1 MGRDARQAAG
11 MPLRGLHSHAPRPS
25 ESAQRRQADAHART
39 PRVQSA
45 ARLRLLLPRLPL
57 KMVEGSE
64 RNGNPARTPNPHRR
78 LPDGVD
84 RPPAQRLI
92 LQNARR
98 WHVWGFSVLEAQL
111 PALTPQARH
120 AATWRACEASDDY
133 TVTIVS
139 AAVGVAAEAAVAAH
153 PSDAA
158 AVEAVV
164 AYASHADD
172 DGDGGRCWRTR
183 VRPVAPLPPQ
193 RMRLRRTPRLSSAC
207 SCRGSCLCLWLCVC
221 VRSKSR

>member
-1 MGRDARQAAG
+1 M
-11 MPLRGLHSHAPRPS
+11 
-25 ESAQRRQADAHART
+25 
-39 PRVQSA
+39 
-45 ARLRLLLPRLPL
+45 
-57 KMVEGSE
+57 
-64 RNGNPARTPNPHRR
+64 
-78 LPDGVD
+78 
-84 RPPAQRLI
+84 
-92 LQNARR
+92 
-98 WHVWGFSVLEAQL
+98 WGFSVLEAQL

-183 VRPVAPLPPQ
+183 VRLVAPLPPQ
-193 RMRLRRTPRLSSAC
+193 RMRLRQTPRLSSSY
-207 SCRGSCLCLWLCVC
+207 SCHGSFSVC
-221 VRSKSR
+221 GYVFPSDRSADKPSDKSADKRPPDFVPVLSVESAVVVMLRLMMPCRRRRSRSVAHYLMPRIVL